1 MTKKE
6 IIKILTDKYGVED
19 KGLMKK
25 TVKELEEMLKDEEK
39 KVNEDKTSKLE
50 VSDIEFESST
60 EEVAEKSGK
69 VSEETLDDKKKGVV
83 SEVQLNI
90 YETVIRRF
98 EPPKDLRIE
107 NLGVGDVFVGE
118 TKENLIQEQNKIIPG
133 QSVDIPNVGVLYIT
147 SASRPIIR
155 IIY

>member
-6 IIKILTDKYGVED
+6 IIEILTDKYGVED

-25 TVKELEEMLKDEEK
+25 TVKELEEMLKDEER
-39 KVNEDKTSKLE
+39 KVKEGKASKSE
-50 VSDIEFESST
+50 VSDIGFESST
-60 EEVAEKSGK
+60 EEVAEKSGE
-69 VSEETLDDKKKGVV
+69 VSEETSDDKKKGVV

-90 YETVIRRF
+90 YETIIRRF

-133 QSVDIPNVGVLYIT
+133 QSVEIPNASVLYIT

-155 IIY
+155 ITY

>member
-6 IIKILTDKYGVED
+6 IIEILTDKYGVED

-50 VSDIEFESST
+50 VNDIEFESST

-133 QSVDIPNVGVLYIT
+133 QSVEIPNASVLYIT

-155 IIY
+155 ITY